1 MDEGKQ
7 GVLDSLLYMVSSKLK
22 YSFLEEGEKLQ
33 TLRKLRKLTRLG
45 KFI

>member
-7 GVLDSLLYMVSSKLK
+7 GVWDSLLCIVSSKLK
-22 YSFLEEGEKLQ
+22 YSLLEGGERLQ